1 MMWATKLIL
10 KFILVIPII
19 TLIFGVAALYFEKQN
34 QTVSKAYNELRPNLI
49 RGGGQQ
55 CLSALSTAGIEFV
68 SLGDVRD
75 KNCLIKNAIRIN
87 ILPNTKLSSPLT
99 LNCKT
104 ASKLV
109 TWLDEIEAK
118 SIDHMGTYNCRKMRV
133 SPIMSEHSFGTAI
146 DIAKINEASIKK
158 HWDNGS
164 VEGNYLHRA
173 AESAYSHFSNVITP
187 DDNALHHDH
196 FHLDQGY
203 RAPYLPKIIRTIMN
217 EIVRYFW

>member
-1 MMWATKLIL
+1 MIWAI
-10 KFILVIPII
+10 KFIFKII
-19 TLIFGVAALYFEKQN
+19 VLTSVVTLIAGVAALYFEKQN
-34 QTVSKAYNELRPNLI
+34 QTVSRVYNELRPNLI
-49 RGGGQQ
+49 QGGGQQ
-55 CLSALSTAGIEFV
+55 CLSAMSTAGIEFV

-75 KNCLIKNAIRIN
+75 QNCLIKNAIRIKT
-87 ILPNTKLSSPLT
+87 LPNTKLSSPLT
-99 LNCKT
+99 LNCRT
-104 ASKLV
+104 ASKLIN
-109 TWLDEIEAK
+109 WLDEIEAK
-118 SIDHMGTYNCRKMRV
+118 SIDHMGTYNCRKMRG

-196 FHLDQGY
+196 FHLDHGY
-203 RAPYLPKIIRTIMN
+203 RAPHLPKVLHTIMN
-217 EIVRYFW
+217 EIVKYFW

>member
-1 MMWATKLIL
+1 MIWPIKFIL
-10 KFILVIPII
+10 KFIFVMS
-19 TLIFGVAALYFEKQN
+19 TLAFIAGVTVLYSEKEN
-34 QTVSKAYNELRPNLI
+34 QTVSKAYNKLRPNLI

-55 CLSALSTAGIEFV
+55 CLSVLSTAGIEFV

-118 SIDHMGTYNCRKMRV
+118 SIDHMGTYNCRKMRG